1 MDKNT
6 ITGLL
11 LMAVVMFGFMWLN
24 QPSEEELAEQRK
36 QQQAQQE
43 QQAQAKQ
50 SIEATDTLS
59 ASEIRNLATVVAS
72 YGKQMPDGSKT
83 VNDENVAL
91 TWADGQVSGSIALAD
106 TTVSLDAVINRSLA
120 PLTYNQAMTAV
131 RRLANNTARY
141 KNFAASMTGSDTT
154 VVLENELLSLEV
166 SSKGGIISSAVL
178 KTYNN
183 CHNEPVRLFTADTD
197 CYSFV
202 LNATDTRYDT
212 KDFYF
217 VPTQLNDS
225 TLLMTLD
232 LGEAKFGLRYTLPHD
247 SYLVKMEVVQEH
259 MNKVI
264 PVNIADMGFNWQQK
278 MVRNEKGRMFEERNS
293 AIYLNH
299 IAESYAFRRY
309 IHELTL
315 FPEIYGNEIVPRH
328 QEGIPGIVR
337 GDLVNFPVLHIG
349 LGDRPPDSRETA
361 QSHRCGDPDIIRT
374 SRNNLHYD
382 IAGQ

>member
-131 RRLANNTARY
+131 RRLANNPARY

-166 SSKGGIISSAVL
+166 SSKGGIIS
-178 KTYNN
+178 
-183 CHNEPVRLFTADTD
+183 
-197 CYSFV
+197 
-202 LNATDTRYDT
+202 
-212 KDFYF
+212 
-217 VPTQLNDS
+217 
-225 TLLMTLD
+225 
-232 LGEAKFGLRYTLPHD
+232 
-247 SYLVKMEVVQEH
+247 
-259 MNKVI
+259 
-264 PVNIADMGFNWQQK
+264 
-278 MVRNEKGRMFEERNS
+278 
-293 AIYLNH
+293 
-299 IAESYAFRRY
+299 
-309 IHELTL
+309 
-315 FPEIYGNEIVPRH
+315 
-328 QEGIPGIVR
+328 
-337 GDLVNFPVLHIG
+337 
-349 LGDRPPDSRETA
+349 
-361 QSHRCGDPDIIRT
+361 
-374 SRNNLHYD
+374 
-382 IAGQ
+382 